1 MVGTKLTQT
10 LVSPLHMGAII
21 AGLSSL
27 ALITALISQYVFGLH
42 PCVLCI
48 YQRWPYGIAILLGFL
63 VIATRNK
70 PHATSLIFLS
80 GVTFLGNAGIA
91 FFHSGVERHWW
102 EGLKGCGTP
111 DMSGSA
117 AELIERIKN
126 MPQAKCSEIP
136 WADPIL
142 GGSMANY
149 NVLVCFALGLI
160 CVFSSILIARKMN
173 GY

>member
-1 MVGTKLTQT
+1 MVRISIKDTLTT
-10 LVSPLHMGAII
+10 PFYMGIGI
-21 AGLSSL
+21 AGISAL
-27 ALITALISQYVFGLH
+27 ALTMALISQYVFGLQ

-48 YQRWPYGIAILLGFL
+48 YQRWPYGIAILLGLIILAARKTNYTAPL
-63 VIATRNK
+63 VA
-70 PHATSLIFLS
+70 LS
-80 GVTFLGNAGIA
+80 GLTFLINSGIA

-111 DMSGSA
+111 DMSGTA

-136 WADPIL
+136 WADPIIA
-142 GGSMANY
+142 GSMANY
-149 NVLVCFALGLI
+149 NVLLCLGLGII
-160 CVFSSILIARKMN
+160 CIISAILIARKQN